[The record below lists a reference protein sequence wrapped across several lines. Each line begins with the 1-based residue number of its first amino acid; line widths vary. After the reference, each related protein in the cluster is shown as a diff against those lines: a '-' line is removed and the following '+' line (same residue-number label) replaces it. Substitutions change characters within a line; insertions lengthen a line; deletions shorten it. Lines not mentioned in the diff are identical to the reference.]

1 MATMATN
8 VYRCTFLNLQP
19 ESATDYRLRVRLL
32 DRHEKAD
39 CNPGDIVVTSSILR
53 IDFDTGYA
61 FTRSG
66 NLYTWEPGKA
76 GV

>member
-1 MATMATN
+1 MSTT

-39 CNPGDIVVTSSILR
+39 SSLGDIVVTSPIKH
-53 IDFDTGYA
+53 IDFAHGFA
-61 FTRSG
+61 LTRSD
-66 NLYTWEPGKA
+66 NLYTWDICA
-76 GV
+76 